1 MIGAPATDKVRVV
14 VGVDHP
20 PFPSGRMRALTSSG
34 EVDAR

>member
-14 VGVDHP
+14 VGEDHP
-20 PFPSGRMRALTSSG
+20 PFRSGRMRAPASSG